1 MAQFVSLKVIHMIY
15 NNRRNNTNTRPNNSP
30 VSALTALVDLRRD
43 VSDILD
49 RIDAVLVGLD
59 GSQGS
64 CNSFTKGRQIP
75 ATQSYPLGCDFQN
88 CPEGLPG
95 ALSALFDR
103 VALVDTNVESF
114 EYDED
119 LYNEICLRAAE
130 ARLYQ
135 LQARE
140 GSREWE
146 TAVGVIRTL
155 TRIVAEQRPGFVYG
169 LASNHNTDWGRK
181 IEEIRSKY
189 TPTDIG

>member
-1 MAQFVSLKVIHMIY
+1 MAQSVSLKVTPMNY
-15 NNRRNNTNTRPNNSP
+15 NNRSNTNTRPKTSP
-30 VSALTALVDLRRD
+30 VGALTALVDLRRD

-59 GSQGS
+59 GSHGS
-64 CNSFTKGRQIP
+64 NNSATKGRQIP
-75 ATQSYPLGCDFQN
+75 STQSYPPGYDFRTF
-88 CPEGLPG
+88 PEGLG
-95 ALSALFDR
+95 QGLSVLYDR

-135 LQARE
+135 HQARE

-155 TRIVAEQRPGFVYG
+155 TRIVSEQRPGFVYG
-169 LASNHNTDWGRK
+169 LASNHNTDWGKK